1 MGLRL
6 LPGLLD
12 GSTGMLDPRS
22 KGNLRVPK
30 AGTQGLS
37 QHLVI
42 GYLGP
47 VHPSVAPQGR
57 RALFGARWDTAVPP
71 IGWGLA
77 LASSPFLP
85 APGRDPVFGR

>member
-6 LPGLLD
+6 LSGLLD
-12 GSTGMLDPRS
+12 GHAGVLDPRP
-22 KGNLRVPK
+22 KGYLRVPM
-30 AGTQGLS
+30 AGMQELN
-37 QHLVI
+37 QHLL
-42 GYLGP
+42 GYLRP

-57 RALFGARWDTAVPP
+57 RVLPGARWDTAVSP

-77 LASSPFLP
+77 LASSPILP